1 MNGHSFA
8 ILLKSVN
15 LFKETFMTIRINN
28 SINQIQQQSNSPT
41 NHIRQQP
48 TENSEFQNNPISQRP
63 SQSGIVRSSENINAT
78 QLRSQL
84 TTSTLSNQNV
94 ASLMRLVTQGRDSL
108 TTSVTTTPNALIK
121 DFQATSSTASINDD
135 LSVTGVNVAVNIDH
149 TYAGDVEV
157 KLKSPSGK
165 EVLLRAATGGRGSG
179 TVNFTASPADFN
191 GESSKG
197 DWTLVVNDKAAL
209 DSGTLKSWNL
219 NVSGNPKT
227 PPPSTTIT
235 KDITPNL
242 TISDENTIISTIDIP
257 DEGTLEDLKLNLDI
271 EHSFR
276 GDLVI
281 KLVSPSGKEA
291 ILTNQE
297 GGGNSNFFLSASR
310 LKEFAFSGES
320 IKGQWKMVVQDTNN
334 GDTGTLKSWGLSLKT
349 ASVPLLKPS
358 TINQSPTNLLVKG
371 TPLFRAHIAQNLA
384 KFAPGTTV
392 DEKGFVHAATTR
404 VSGHDQGYK
413 LIDELLAGGNDGNKK
428 VTIGFALNDAF
439 TAADNGASVN
449 NQGGSGVGSNATV
462 SLDPSAVALLPTLQ
476 PDGTIKNEPV
486 AIEVTLAHELIHAIH
501 AQRGAWINA
510 TADHIFTEGNTTY
523 KEAWRFEELR
533 TTGFAGFRQQ
543 DEPTENA
550 IRAELGYNLRA
561 AYLDRSSWVNLNG
574 NSVVTNT
581 DTANSEQLVGDMWR
595 PAGSTLPNGQM
606 RMCNCF
612 AC

>member
-1 MNGHSFA
+1 
-8 ILLKSVN
+8 
-15 LFKETFMTIRINN
+15 MTIRINN
-28 SINQIQQQSNSPT
+28 SINQIPQQTNSSTNPT
-41 NHIRQQP
+41 TQQP
-48 TENSEFQNNPISQRP
+48 TIGENSEFQNNPISQRP
-63 SQSGIVRSSENINAT
+63 NQSGVVRSSENINAS
-78 QLRSQL
+78 QLRDQL
-84 TTSTLSNQNV
+84 TTPTLSNFTKDV
-94 ASLMRLVTQGRDSL
+94 ASIMRLATSGRESL
-108 TTSVTTTPNALIK
+108 TATATPNALIK
-121 DFQATSSTASINDD
+121 DFQSTSSIVSINDD

-165 EVLLRAATGGRGSG
+165 EVLLRAASGGRGTG
-179 TVNFTASPADFN
+179 TVNFTANPADFN

-209 DSGTLKSWNL
+209 DSGTLKSWSL

-235 KDITPNL
+235 KDVTPNA
-242 TISDENTIISTIDIP
+242 TISDENTIISTIDIT
-257 DEGTLEDLKLNLDI
+257 DEGSLEDLKLSVDI
-271 EHSFR
+271 DHSFR
-276 GDLVI
+276 GDLVV

-297 GGGNSNFFLSASR
+297 GGGNSDFFLSANR

-320 IKGQWKMVVQDTNN
+320 IKGQWKLVVQDIAN

-349 ASVPLLKPS
+349 ASVPLMKPS
-358 TINQSPTNLLVKG
+358 NASQGPSNLLVKG
-371 TPLFRAHIAQNLA
+371 TPLFRAHVAQNLA

-404 VSGHDQGYK
+404 VAGHDQGYK
-413 LIDELLAGGNDGNKK
+413 LIDELLSGGNDGNKK

-462 SLDPSAVALLPTLQ
+462 SLDPSAIALLPTLQ

-501 AQRGAWINA
+501 AQRGEWINS
-510 TADHIFTEGNTTY
+510 TADHIFNEGNTTF
-523 KEAWRFEELR
+523 KETWRFEELR
-533 TTGFAGFRQQ
+533 TTGFSGFRQ
-543 DEPTENA
+543 DNEPTENA

-574 NSVVTNT
+574 TNTVATNT

-595 PAGSTLPNGQM
+595 SAGSTLPNGQI